1 MAEGGQV
8 RSKTSHRTKAQA
20 SRQWQET
27 RNRPGVRE
35 KNKARM
41 EARRKM
47 IKAGVAARGDGKDV
61 DHKDGTMNNARSN
74 LRMQSPS
81 KNRAHSKEVA
91 ARGGRATK
99 KKPRRG

>member
-1 MAEGGQV
+1 MPAKSSRRDPV
-8 RSKTSHRTKAQA
+8 NHRTPSQR
-20 SRQWQET
+20 SNQWKDYGSKH
-27 RNRPGVRE
+27 PE

-41 EARRKM
+41 KARRKM

-61 DHKDGTMNNARSN
+61 DHKDGTMNNSRSN

-81 KNRAHSKEVA
+81 QNRAHSKKVA

-99 KKPRRG
+99 KKPHQRR